1 MTDTNNV
8 DALLRT
14 AFARAA
20 EPGDPSGV
28 VESIRTRMA
37 DGDTG
42 TPARR
47 SDFGAGLRWLIP
59 FIAGGL
65 VLAIAGGVLGASG
78 FFGSFVHTVA
88 VASPS
93 SSSASTP
100 IQVVPT
106 PTATPTPTPT
116 QPPPVAP
123 PPPPPPH
130 QAPAPDSKA
139 PAMSV
144 GAFSP
149 DPVYGLSAAPYCSTV
164 TSVSV
169 VATDNVGVSGVTA
182 VTDFANG
189 TIWLA
194 SSSGSSYVFNFS
206 AGYDS
211 GSNKTVVATFT
222 ASDSAG
228 NSATA
233 TQIVQLVSAG
243 NCLI

>member
-20 EPGDPSGV
+20 EPGDPAGV
-28 VESIRTRMA
+28 VDSIRTRMA
-37 DGDTG
+37 AGDTG
-42 TPARR
+42 TPAHR

-65 VLAIAGGVLGASG
+65 VLAVVGIVLGASG
-78 FFGSFVHTVA
+78 VFGSLTQTVI
-88 VASPS
+88 VAAPS
-93 SSSASTP
+93 SSSAP
-100 IQVVPT
+100 APT
-106 PTATPTPTPT
+106 PETPTPSVTPAPTPT
-116 QPPPVAP
+116 QAPDPTVA
-123 PPPPPPH
+123 PPPPPH
-130 QAPAPDSKA
+130 QAPAPDTKA

-149 DPVYGLSAAPYCSTV
+149 DPVYGLSAAPYCATV
-164 TSVSV
+164 TSVTV
-169 VATDNVGVSGVTA
+169 VATDNVGVAGVTA

-233 TQIVQLVSAG
+233 TQTVQLVSAG